1 MEITI
6 QGTKVNIIG
15 DRIIG
20 FALNNLINRFE
31 ATTDKDETWKYQLK
45 LYMVKIEKYNIIDM
59 LRNEQTIFVDLTKDM
74 LPVSGRYI
82 MQFVALKD
90 DLVDHTEQFEVW
102 VEDTLDPTHQYEPV
116 PSEFYQIE
124 DNILEANS
132 HPPYP
137 GNNGYWMIWNVATK
151 QYEVSNLPVGEGG
164 SDKTFVFTQNVA
176 SDLWI
181 INHNL
186 NKFPSVSI
194 VDSGN
199 NMVIG
204 DVIYENANNLQISFS
219 GAFSGS
225 AYLN

>member
-20 FALNNLINRFE
+20 FQLNNLVNRFE
-31 ATTDKDETWKYQLK
+31 ATTDKDESWKYQLK
-45 LYMVKIEKYNIIDM
+45 LYMVKIEKYNIID
-59 LRNEQTIFVDLTKDM
+59 LFRTGQTIFVDLTKEM
-74 LPVSGRYI
+74 MPVSGRYI

-102 VEDTLDPTHQYEPV
+102 VEDTLDPTHQYDPV

-124 DNILEANS
+124 ENILDANS

-151 QYEVSNLPVGEGG
+151 QYETSNLPVGEGG
-164 SDKTFVFTQNVA
+164 SDKTFVFVQNVA
-176 SDLWI
+176 ANSWEI
-181 INHNL
+181 QHNL

-199 NMVIG
+199 NLVLGEIEYI
-204 DVIYENANNLQISFS
+204 DSNNLKVNFSAIFS
-219 GAFSGS
+219 GK
-225 AYLN
+225 AYIN